1 MLRVG
6 AAFDGQVRSFAHFL
20 AQLQFESGKIGNG
33 AVMHETVSSEDEWMV
48 IDRGDWRAARCPD
61 VSHQHS
67 GFRVGAD
74 GVVVEIIRW
83 WLYAF
88 VHGRP
93 EALFLG
99 AIARLACVA
108 FLEVGVGGCIPDN
121 AYSVDVVYH
130 VAGGD

>member
-1 MLRVG
+1 
-6 AAFDGQVRSFAHFL
+6 
-20 AQLQFESGKIGNG
+20 
-33 AVMHETVSSEDEWMV
+33 MHEAVSSKDEWV
-48 IDRGDWRAARCPD
+48 VVYWGDWRATRCPD

-83 WLYAF
+83 WLYTF
-88 VHGRP
+88 VHCGP
-93 EALFLG
+93 EAIFLG

-108 FLEVGVGGCIPDN
+108 SLEVGVGGSVPDD

-130 VAGGD
+130 IAGSD